1 MWIVRL
7 ALRRPYTFVVV
18 ALLIAVLGL
27 LSIVT
32 MPTDIFPNIDIP
44 VISVIWSYGGLS
56 ATEIQDRITTVV
68 ERAMTTTVSNI
79 EHLESQS
86 VRGNSVIKLYFQP
99 NADVNA
105 AVAQVTAICQTLI
118 RPLPAGITPPLI
130 LQYNAADVPV
140 IMISLGSDQLSE
152 QEINDLGNSFIRTQ
166 LVAVQG
172 AAVPLPYG
180 GKSRVVNVDIDPD
193 ALYAHGLSPDEINTA
208 ILSQNIVRAPGT
220 AKMGPI
226 EYDVAINSSPEI
238 LSQLNEIPIRYV
250 NGAMVYLRDVAFVHD
265 GYSPQTNLVRRDGRH
280 SALLPVLTSGSASTL
295 SVVNAV
301 RSMMPRIQAGLPKSL
316 DVSFLF
322 DQSVFVRASITGVLR
337 EGAIAACLTALMIL
351 LFLRSWR
358 STLIVATSI
367 PLSILASIGMLHLLH
382 QTLNVMTLGGM
393 ALAVGIL
400 VDDATVEIENNHR
413 HMDLG
418 TPLRQAILDGAAEVA
433 TPALVSTLSICIVF
447 VPIFLLSGVG
457 GFLFS
462 PLAMAVVFAMLAS
475 YFLSRTLVPT
485 MFLYLMASEGRERKE
500 SDGAQSGRSLLRR
513 LSDGFEHGFLRLTD
527 AYAATLDWML
537 EHRAGTIAGFLAFAI
552 VSLSLYPFIGRDFFP
567 TVDAGQL
574 RLHVRCPTGS
584 RIERTEVYFQRVED
598 YIRQVIPAEELDVI
612 NDNIGLPNNIN
623 LALSD
628 SVTAGP
634 SDGEI
639 LVALRATHHPTA
651 GYLETLRAQLPRQF
665 PDLEFFTQPADMV
678 SQILNFGLPAP
689 IDVQVSGPIGESD
702 RNYQAAQQ
710 IARALSSV
718 PGAVDVHVQQ
728 ITGAP
733 RLMIDTDRAMAQQS
747 GLAEQDMANS
757 LSVSLAGSGT
767 ASTNFWLNY
776 KNGVSYQVV
785 TQTPQHRVSSM
796 DELKRTPIS
805 VGNQGVPQLLG
816 NLATI
821 TRTTTPLSLSH
832 YNVQPVF
839 DVFANVQGTDLGS
852 LADAVDK
859 IVARYQQ
866 QISNASTI
874 TVRGQVLSMRQ
885 SFLQMAFGIC
895 FAVLLVYFLMVV
907 NFQSWMDPFI
917 ILTALPGALAGILW
931 ALFVTHTTI
940 SVPSLMG
947 CIMAIGV
954 ATSNSIL
961 MVTFANEQRAPQFGS
976 LDARSAA
983 LAAGRTRLRPV
994 LMTALAMLL
1003 GMLPMS
1009 LGLGEGGE
1017 QNAPLGRAV
1026 IGGLTVATC
1035 YTLFFVPVAYSML
1048 KRMAPKTA
1056 RSEETR

>member
-27 LSIVT
+27 LSIVA

-180 GKSRVVNVDIDPD
+180 GKSRVVNIDIDPD

-208 ILSQNIVRAPGT
+208 VLSQNIVRAPGT

-238 LSQLNEIPIRYV
+238 LSQLNDIPIRYV

-485 MFLYLMASEGRERKE
+485 MFLYLIASEERERKA

-527 AYAATLDWML
+527 AYAAALDWML
-537 EHRAGTIAGFLAFAI
+537 EQRAGTIAGFLAFAI
-552 VSLSLYPFIGRDFFP
+552 LSFSLYPFFGRDFFP

-598 YIRQVIPAEELDVI
+598 YIRQAIPAAELDVI

-634 SDGEI
+634 
-639 LVALRATHHPTA
+639 
-651 GYLETLRAQLPRQF
+651 
-665 PDLEFFTQPADMV
+665 
-678 SQILNFGLPAP
+678 
-689 IDVQVSGPIGESD
+689 
-702 RNYQAAQQ
+702 AA
-710 IARALSSV
+710 
-718 PGAVDVHVQQ
+718 
-728 ITGAP
+728 
-733 RLMIDTDRAMAQQS
+733 
-747 GLAEQDMANS
+747 
-757 LSVSLAGSGT
+757 
-767 ASTNFWLNY
+767 
-776 KNGVSYQVV
+776 
-785 TQTPQHRVSSM
+785 
-796 DELKRTPIS
+796 
-805 VGNQGVPQLLG
+805 
-816 NLATI
+816 
-821 TRTTTPLSLSH
+821 
-832 YNVQPVF
+832 
-839 DVFANVQGTDLGS
+839 
-852 LADAVDK
+852 
-859 IVARYQQ
+859 
-866 QISNASTI
+866 
-874 TVRGQVLSMRQ
+874 
-885 SFLQMAFGIC
+885 
-895 FAVLLVYFLMVV
+895 
-907 NFQSWMDPFI
+907 
-917 ILTALPGALAGILW
+917 
-931 ALFVTHTTI
+931 
-940 SVPSLMG
+940 
-947 CIMAIGV
+947 
-954 ATSNSIL
+954 
-961 MVTFANEQRAPQFGS
+961 
-976 LDARSAA
+976 
-983 LAAGRTRLRPV
+983 
-994 LMTALAMLL
+994 
-1003 GMLPMS
+1003 
-1009 LGLGEGGE
+1009 
-1017 QNAPLGRAV
+1017 
-1026 IGGLTVATC
+1026 
-1035 YTLFFVPVAYSML
+1035 
-1048 KRMAPKTA
+1048 
-1056 RSEETR
+1056 